1 MARLYKQSLLIAKL
15 GQPSL
20 LGHLQSEV
28 SLSPSS
34 SRSYQ
39 TKPRVC
45 CEAMSSFI
53 VKVSGMVDK
62 VSTGVGWTKQLFGA
76 HYRVREGGVRAVN
89 LIGRARIDPS

>member
-1 MARLYKQSLLIAKL
+1 MARLYEQSLLIARL
-15 GQPSL
+15 SQPSL
-20 LGHLQSEV
+20 LGQLQSEA

-34 SRSYQ
+34 SCSYQ

-89 LIGRARIDPS
+89 LIGCVRIDPP